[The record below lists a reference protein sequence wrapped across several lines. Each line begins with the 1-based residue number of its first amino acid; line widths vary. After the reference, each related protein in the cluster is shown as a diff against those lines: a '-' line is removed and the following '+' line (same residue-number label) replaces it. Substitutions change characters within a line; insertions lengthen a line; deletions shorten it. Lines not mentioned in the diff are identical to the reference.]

1 MTSKQPSDLNPL
13 ANRVVSCYH
22 DRYGAPPEVLIAA
35 PGRVNLIG
43 EHTDYNEGFVLPTA
57 INRHVVIAASP
68 RPDNRVVV
76 HSLDFDAET
85 TFSLDH
91 ITHDEAQP
99 WSNYER
105 GVAWV
110 LLQEGYTLRG
120 LNAVIAGDVPI
131 GAGLSSSAAVE
142 VATAHTF
149 RILGD
154 LSLEDVRLALLC
166 QRAENE
172 FVGTQSGI
180 MDQYASL
187 LARDRS
193 AILLNTTSLEHRYI
207 PLELSDIALLVIN
220 SGVQRELASSGYN
233 NRRRECQEALRWLQ
247 EMMPERRLRSLSD
260 LGLDDLH
267 QLEHAMPEVLMMRAR
282 HVIEE
287 NTRVLEMVDAL
298 EHEDLTTAGKLLFA
312 SHASLRDLFQVS
324 TKELDFLVNWGME
337 NGALGARLVGGG
349 FGGATLH
356 LVSKNCAAEYAEKIT
371 AAYHK
376 AFGLTATTIEVRPS
390 PGAKELTARE
400 VSP

>member
-91 ITHDEAQP
+91 ITHDEVQP

-172 FVGTQSGI
+172 FVGMNCGI
-180 MDQYASL
+180 MDQFIITMGKEQHALFIDCRDLSYRLVPIPEGANIIISNSRVHRDLVASAYNERRGQCEEGARL
-187 LARDRS
+187 L
-193 AILLNTTSLEHRYI
+193 
-207 PLELSDIALLVIN
+207 
-220 SGVQRELASSGYN
+220 GVQALRDIDVPTFEARAGELPEPV
-233 NRRRECQEALRWLQ
+233 RRRCK
-247 EMMPERRLRSLSD
+247 
-260 LGLDDLH
+260 
-267 QLEHAMPEVLMMRAR
+267 
-282 HVIEE
+282 HVIYE
-287 NTRVLEMVDAL
+287 NQRVLDAVMAL
-298 EHEDLTTAGKLLFA
+298 EHGDLNAFGQLMNR
-312 SHASLRDLFQVS
+312 SHISLRDDYEVS
-324 TKELDFLVNWGME
+324 CRELDILVEAAWQVEGVFGSRMT
-337 NGALGARLVGGG
+337 GAG
-349 FGGATLH
+349 FGGCTVS
-356 LVSKNCAAEYAEKIT
+356 LVQPEAVEKFIQHVASVYQRETGITPEIYPCRAED
-371 AAYHK
+371 
-376 AFGLTATTIEVRPS
+376 GVRV
-390 PGAKELTARE
+390 L
-400 VSP
+400 